1 MNLYDTFYN
10 FYDIITYRRM
20 VVMSEDLKREIEGI
34 KKFGYEFIING
45 RKEDWEKFC
54 DAQSNSLSVEMA
66 RQVLEIMIL
75 ISKGESYDYI
85 YEYCN
90 NRMSHS
96 NNSWAWMLFQ
106 VAKYHSQGIDF
117 ANNCDDPLALM
128 GLKEELVRL
137 SKENEILKN
146 NSSNTNTSKK

>member
-1 MNLYDTFYN
+1 MNK
-10 FYDIITYRRM
+10 
-20 VVMSEDLKREIEGI
+20 DLKREIEGI

-54 DAQSNSLSVEMA
+54 DALSDSISVEMA

-85 YEYCN
+85 CEYCN
-90 NRMSHS
+90 NRIGHS
-96 NNSWAWMLFQ
+96 NNSWEWMLFQ

-117 ANNCDDPLALM
+117 ANNCNDRLILM
-128 GLKEELVRL
+128 RLKEDLVQL

-146 NSSNTNTSKK
+146 NSSNTITSKK